1 MKKILFLFF
10 LSFIICEEIVGDY
23 KRRSFKEN
31 SADIEITYN
40 VAQKAAKSFFK
51 INLNTTS
58 NFTIYP
64 LSVFSQTVKGTN
76 FKYVFASLDVY
87 GVVTVLTTT
96 IYLDLDNTAQFK
108 SAEVAEEYVEKLKLL
123 EELHKFKSVEAIKKI
138 YDGKFKDSRIIT
150 AFRNILFEDAGDE
163 LYFLQI
169 NSEEGNYAFVYRD
182 PKRNYNAEYIIKNF
196 KILYEISE

>member
-51 INLNTTS
+51 INLNKTS

-87 GVVTVLTTT
+87 GVVTILTTT

-108 SAEVAEEYVEKLKLL
+108 SAEVAEEYVENLKIN
-123 EELHKFKSVEAIKKI
+123 EFIHKEKAVKAIKKI
-138 YDGKFKDSRIIT
+138 YDGEFKDSRIIT
-150 AFRNILFEDAGDE
+150 AFENILFEDAKDE
-163 LYFLQI
+163 LYFIQI
-169 NSEEGNYAFVYRD
+169 NSKEGNYAFVYRD
-182 PKRNYNAEYIIKNF
+182 PKRNYFAEYIIKGF
-196 KILYEISE
+196 KILYKKI